1 MVSKSHF
8 KIFLFL
14 FLFNIEVTNGNNNQ
28 LIMTIIEIEWSG
40 PYTLEDIQKMDG
52 ESDYGIYQ
60 IYGTHTI
67 FGENSLLY
75 IGKAQDQTFATRIS
89 QHKEWFI
96 EELSE
101 LKFFIGQLGGTKLTT
116 EKEWAQGINDA
127 EKLLIFFSSPPYNSQ
142 NLNDY
147 GDVSETIVLNFGKR
161 NRLPMEVSTLYYEN
175 VFGKE
180 KWKIFE
186 EK

>member
-1 MVSKSHF
+1 MVSKLHF

-40 PYTLEDIQKMDG
+40 PYTYKEVLNFNKKA
-52 ESDYGIYQ
+52 DYGIYQ

-75 IGKAQDQTFATRIS
+75 IGKAQDQTFGTRIS
-89 QHKEWFI
+89 QHEVWFN

-101 LKFFIGQLGGTKLTT
+101 LKFFIGRLGGIKPTT

-147 GDVSETIVLNFGKR
+147 GDVSGTIVLNFGKR
-161 NRLPMEVSTLYYEN
+161 NRLPMEVSTLYYESD
-175 VFGKE
+175 FGKE